1 MYGQWMLHTFCKFA
15 PNYQATL
22 RSLRDPYVLRAG
34 ARVIQF
40 PFAVQVA
47 EEKTEDELA
56 RIAER
61 RKEQGKKLQEIA
73 ARNRTEKVRYTRAIT
88 RSK

>member
-1 MYGQWMLHTFCKFA
+1 M
-15 PNYQATL
+15 
-22 RSLRDPYVLRAG
+22 RAG

-40 PFAVQVA
+40 PFTVQAA

-73 ARNRTEKVRYTRAIT
+73 ARNRTEKVRYTHAVT
-88 RSK
+88 CSK

>member
-1 MYGQWMLHTFCKFA
+1 M
-15 PNYQATL
+15 
-22 RSLRDPYVLRAG
+22 RAG

-40 PFAVQVA
+40 PFTVQAA

-73 ARNRTEKVRYTRAIT
+73 ARNRTEKVRYTHALAANKLWANAELEI
-88 RSK
+88 